1 MKSARISWLALFMG
15 LAMGMAKPQPEAE
28 LEPIPQHLAPLQL
41 GRGLGKHQG
50 HGRPLNI
57 DLSVWRRGDT
67 ELQWYGE
74 ITIGTPPQ
82 KFNVIFDTAANMM
95 LIGHKNC
102 TTCGNH
108 PLYDETKSSTSS
120 LLPGHRLQMTFGS
133 QGGGTTSSDEVQG
146 ANCTVMTDTVSMA
159 GRAASAAE
167 LLVCDTYSSG
177 LREQD
182 PDGIFGIGSVGD
194 MVWDPFRPNET
205 YYKSIYWILVDS
217 GQIPGPEFSFSF
229 ISDGRGRGGNGKGKG
244 KGKGSNGH
252 GSRAGV
258 LTLGGTDP
266 SQYIAGTLRKIPVN
280 WELSSSRQRWVVD
293 VIGARIDG
301 FTLTNSTDAVT
312 LVDTGTAT
320 IITPDRNTTEELYAR
335 MSASIV
341 PLDDRG
347 SWGAPCDELDR
358 AARDIV
364 FTVGNATQHANVVV
378 KKEYVNVG
386 PFPGRLGYCQGVYT
400 DPERVAREPIRGRPA
415 WIFGTPWL
423 RSYYTLTMTMIEN
436 GGNVPQR
443 DASSIGVTAV
453 MYCTVAA
460 F

>member
-1 MKSARISWLALFMG
+1 MDRSLS
-15 LAMGMAKPQPEAE
+15 
-28 LEPIPQHLAPLQL
+28 EPRL
-41 GRGLGKHQG
+41 R
-50 HGRPLNI
+50 
-57 DLSVWRRGDT
+57 S
-67 ELQWYGE
+67 
-74 ITIGTPPQ
+74 
-82 KFNVIFDTAANMM
+82 NVIFDTAANMM

-108 PLYDETKSSTSS
+108 TLYDENKSGTSS

-146 ANCTVMTDTVSMA
+146 ANCTVVTDTVSMA

-167 LLVCDTYSSG
+167 FLVCDTYSSG
-177 LREQD
+177 LREQA
-182 PDGIFGIGSVGD
+182 PDGIFGIGSIGD

-217 GQIPGPEFSFSF
+217 GQMPSPEFSFSF
-229 ISDGRGRGGNGKGKG
+229 VPDGRGHGSNSMGKGKGNGKGT
-244 KGKGSNGH
+244 NGH
-252 GSRAGV
+252 GGRAGV

-266 SQYIAGTLRKIPVN
+266 SQYIPGTLRKIPIN

-293 VIGARIDG
+293 VIGAEISG
-301 FTLTNSTDAVT
+301 FTLANSTDAVA

-320 IITPDRNTTEELYAR
+320 IITPDRNTTQELYAR

-347 SWGAPCDELDR
+347 SWGAPCADLDS
-358 AARDIV
+358 AARDIT
-364 FTVGNATQHANVVV
+364 FTVGNATQHARATV

-386 PFPGRLGYCQGVYT
+386 PFPGRPGYCQGVYT

-415 WIFGTPWL
+415 WILGTPWL
-423 RSYYTLTMTMIEN
+423 RSYYTVWNAADRTLAFAT
-436 GGNVPQR
+436 PSHR
-443 DASSIGVTAV
+443 D
-453 MYCTVAA
+453 YD
-460 F
+460 